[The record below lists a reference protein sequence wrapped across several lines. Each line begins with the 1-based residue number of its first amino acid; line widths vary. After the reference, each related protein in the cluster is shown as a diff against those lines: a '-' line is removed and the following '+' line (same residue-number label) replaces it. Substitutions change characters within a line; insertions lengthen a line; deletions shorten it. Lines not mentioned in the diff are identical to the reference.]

1 MQKDYNSL
9 LWSILENEL
18 PEHTF
23 KKLQKVALSKQAFEN
38 PLTNSHW
45 SNLIDGALK
54 GLEFVAI
61 ASLDWKLTAIVK
73 LLQSWINDK
82 REEKAQKER
91 SEQWG
96 ANSYLV
102 DNTQNYSSGGGFGS
116 TYY

>member
-1 MQKDYNSL
+1 MQKDYNKL
-9 LWSILENEL
+9 LWTVLENEL

-73 LLQSWINDK
+73 LLQSWIKDK
-82 REEKAQKER
+82 REEKADRER
-91 SEQWG
+91 KEQWG
-96 ANSYLV
+96 ANSSYV
-102 DNTQNYSSGGGFGS
+102 DNTSNYPSSGGFGP